1 MNDDFPDFFDSANLI
16 VKQFQLTN
24 TVFLQVLTVKL
35 NASEINVDWDRIDK
49 SRIAT
54 DELGVYHDDG
64 KVSSDRSVD
73 RFDDHKKS
81 DDERKRSAERSD
93 DLKRSVGEM
102 GDLKRSVDRNDDS
115 KKSVSKIPK
124 YIGPSS
130 FTISPPSMFPF
141 SSKILIGVEEELS
154 QCKFILNRFA

>member
-1 MNDDFPDFFDSANLI
+1 M
-16 VKQFQLTN
+16 
-24 TVFLQVLTVKL
+24 

-64 KVSSDRSVD
+64 KVCSDRS
-73 RFDDHKKS
+73 DDHKKS
-81 DDERKRSAERSD
+81 DDDRKRSAERSD
-93 DLKRSVGEM
+93 DLKRSVGEI

-130 FTISPPSMFPF
+130 FTISPPSMFSF

-154 QCKFILNRFA
+154 QCKFKLNRFA

>member
-1 MNDDFPDFFDSANLI
+1 
-16 VKQFQLTN
+16 
-24 TVFLQVLTVKL
+24 VKL

-81 DDERKRSAERSD
+81 DDDRKRSAERSD

-130 FTISPPSMFPF
+130 FTISPPSMFSF

-154 QCKFILNRFA
+154 QCKFKLNRFA